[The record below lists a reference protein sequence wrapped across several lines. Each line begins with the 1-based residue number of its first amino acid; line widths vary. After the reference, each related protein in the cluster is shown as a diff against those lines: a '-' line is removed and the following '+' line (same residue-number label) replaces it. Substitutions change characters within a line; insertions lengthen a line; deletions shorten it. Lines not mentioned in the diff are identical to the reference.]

1 VVFLF
6 SFLHC
11 AVVFF
16 ITLTLFCGV
25 FVFIWKTQH
34 NLGIKTKTP
43 HNKVGIMKNTTKQ
56 CRNENKN
63 TTKQWFSLFLH
74 CCVVFSF

>member
-16 ITLTLFCGV
+16 ITLTFCGV
-25 FVFIWKTQH
+25 FAFIPT
-34 NLGIKTKTP
+34 LFCP
-43 HNKVGIMKNTTKQ
+43 KQ
-56 CRNENKN
+56 CRNHAKHN
-63 TTKQWFSLFLH
+63 TM
-74 CCVVFSF
+74 